1 MHVVTLLKASTASR
15 LRSQA
20 LPDCNPHDCVL
31 AGIGLGVFPG
41 YSVSDYIAE
50 GRLVP
55 VFADWSLPTGG
66 IHAVFPQ
73 ARFRP
78 AKVRAFV
85 DLLASAEKKRSRG
98 VAVA

>member
-1 MHVVTLLKASTASR
+1 MF
-15 LRSQA
+15 
-20 LPDCNPHDCVL
+20 PD
-31 AGIGLGVFPG
+31 
-41 YSVSDYIAE
+41 YSVSDDIAE

-66 IHAVFPQ
+66 IHAVFPP

-85 DLLASAEKKRSRG
+85 DLLAAAEKKRSRG

>member
-1 MHVVTLLKASTASR
+1 MF
-15 LRSQA
+15 
-20 LPDCNPHDCVL
+20 PD
-31 AGIGLGVFPG
+31 
-41 YSVSDYIAE
+41 YSVGDDIAK

-66 IHAVFPQ
+66 IHAVFPP

-78 AKVRAFV
+78 ARVRAFD
-85 DLLASAEKKRSRG
+85 DLLAAAEKKRSLG